1 MSKKLFKRQLSD
13 DGYSIMV
20 TRGESSAYQGPT
32 DIIILNPSKDQ
43 NSISLKEF
51 WLAILFC
58 NNEPFA
64 APIDYHYP
72 LQRTNHGN
80 LLFFYHFDSLFC
92 FWSSLGAWV
101 RRDWS
106 DWESFGIPHPPTAPP
121 RLSLEN
127 LDPSKIHPAI
137 LGIPLSRANKW
148 ILDPRPPP
156 PLTSEN
162 NYS

>member
-1 MSKKLFKRQLSD
+1 MMDIQSWWPGGNPWLTRDRPISLFSTQARTKIQSPSKNFDWQYSFTTANHLQHQL
-13 DGYSIMV
+13 
-20 TRGESSAYQGPT
+20 TT
-32 DIIILNPSKDQ
+32 IILCKGQIIKPCF
-43 NSISLKEF
+43 SINFS
-51 WLAILFC
+51 I
-58 NNEPFA
+58 P
-64 APIDYHYP
+64 
-72 LQRTNHGN
+72 
-80 LLFFYHFDSLFC
+80 C
-92 FWSSLGAWV
+92 FVFGVLWGPRWGL
-101 RRDWS
+101 RKDWS

>member
-1 MSKKLFKRQLSD
+1 MSD

-20 TRGESSAYQGPT
+20 TRGESLAYQGPT
-32 DIIILNPSKDQ
+32 DIIILNPSKDR

-72 LQRTNHGN
+72 LQRTNLGN
-80 LLFFYHFDSLFC
+80 LLLFAFLLSFRLLVLFFEHS
-92 FWSSLGAWV
+92 WGV
-101 RRDWS
+101 RWGLRKDWS

>member
-1 MSKKLFKRQLSD
+1 MMDIQSWWPGGNPRLTRDRPISLFSTQARTKIQSPSKNFDWQYYFATMNHLQHQL
-13 DGYSIMV
+13 
-20 TRGESSAYQGPT
+20 TT
-32 DIIILNPSKDQ
+32 IILCKGQIMEICFSFN
-43 NSISLKEF
+43 
-51 WLAILFC
+51 
-58 NNEPFA
+58 
-64 APIDYHYP
+64 
-72 LQRTNHGN
+72 
-80 LLFFYHFDSLFC
+80 HFDSLFC